1 VSDTSEE
8 RVVEAEPARPVDGG
22 PTRSD
27 QARRTGDRTRF
38 AAVYLGLAV
47 VAGAEIGAMI
57 VLLAR
62 PEPAPDPAWSAWQP
76 SGSTDARVRQI
87 ASFVSGQYVLSS
99 GKPLVVA
106 TVETPPRVTI
116 SADQPDLPVKQIV
129 IQPDTSEGQQEASDV
144 TVVDAEKT
152 VVFKLCGLGQDCSI
166 VEGTA
171 TPDRFTLLRR
181 EALELALYTFRY
193 VDGVD
198 HVAVFL
204 PPPPVTSATEERQP
218 QTSIFLRRRD
228 VGPQLRQPLP
238 YTLGARVPAIGQVT
252 PSELTRIEGLT
263 GERTY
268 TFEYSYQPAS
278 NSVLAVLSPV

>member
-1 VSDTSEE
+1 VSDLDGE
-8 RVVEAEPARPVDGG
+8 RIVEAEPAEPVGDSA
-22 PTRSD
+22 TRSD
-27 QARRTGDRTRF
+27 RARRSAYRTRF
-38 AAVYLGLAV
+38 AAVYLALAV
-47 VAGAEIGAMI
+47 VAGAAIGALI

-62 PEPAPDPAWSAWQP
+62 PEPAPEPAWSAWQP

-87 ASFVSGQYVLSS
+87 ASYVSSQYRLAS
-99 GKPLVVA
+99 GRPLAVA
-106 TVETPPRVTI
+106 TVEAPPRVTI

-144 TVVDAEKT
+144 TVVDGDST

-166 VEGTA
+166 SEGTA
-171 TPDRFTLLRR
+171 SPDRYTLLRR

-193 VDGVD
+193 VEGAK

-204 PPPPVTSATEERQP
+204 PPPPVTNVTEERQP
-218 QTSIFLRRRD
+218 QTSIFLRRGD
-228 VGPQLRQPLP
+228 VGAQLRQPLP
-238 YTLGARVPAIGQVT
+238 YTLGSRVPAIGQVT
-252 PSELTRIEGLT
+252 AGELTRIEGLT